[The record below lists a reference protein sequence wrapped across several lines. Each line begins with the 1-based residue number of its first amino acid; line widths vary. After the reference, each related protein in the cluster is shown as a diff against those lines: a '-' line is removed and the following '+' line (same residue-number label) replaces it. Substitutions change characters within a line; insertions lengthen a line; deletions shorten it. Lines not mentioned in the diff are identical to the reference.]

1 MIKQPILIPEK
12 VANPT
17 KPFGVARTLFKN
29 KEKLIEF
36 LENFEVRLK
45 NFFFASITLVMSL
58 DDRTAGPKLVHSPI
72 IWYKVTGIRSG
83 PWPEI

>member
-1 MIKQPILIPEK
+1 MAQSINPREWINQNNAMISFTDNWLKHVFIDPKK

-36 LENFEVRLK
+36 LENFEVSYVTISKYGAIARDR
-45 NFFFASITLVMSL
+45 NFLSL
-58 DDRTAGPKLVHSPI
+58 ER
-72 IWYKVTGIRSG
+72 
-83 PWPEI
+83 

>member
-1 MIKQPILIPEK
+1 LIPEK

-45 NFFFASITLVMSL
+45 
-58 DDRTAGPKLVHSPI
+58 KLFSQA
-72 IWYKVTGIRSG
+72 
-83 PWPEI
+83 

>member
-1 MIKQPILIPEK
+1 LIPQK

-36 LENFEVRLK
+36 LENFEVRFEFSFSQVQLWLWPLSCEK
-45 NFFFASITLVMSL
+45 
-58 DDRTAGPKLVHSPI
+58 R
-72 IWYKVTGIRSG
+72 IRYMAAVSDNLAAA
-83 PWPEI
+83 I

>member
-1 MIKQPILIPEK
+1 MISTEPILIPPK

-36 LENFEVRLK
+36 LENFEVRFE
-45 NFFFASITLVMSL
+45 FFEFRRPYPSYGLEVV
-58 DDRTAGPKLVHSPI
+58 KKE
-72 IWYKVTGIRSG
+72 YGI
-83 PWPEI
+83 